1 MHARTLNGS
10 LIVMDKVT
18 RQCPQT
24 TTFLK
29 RRESRS
35 GIEPRPFCLTAGP
48 DWLTLGTWTYRCICR
63 AKHWSVSSEPRR
75 REVELGCRSRVDCF
89 VAELF
94 LNSCF
99 PDTAV
104 QTAVSGVYALLGTGG
119 VPTSSTPL
127 FWRWLTVS
135 SVFAGRNAGTSYS
148 WVPDLPLSPSLI
160 SLMASA
166 DKAMKDERRRVY
178 DVCHLRHEQEWR
190 LKILPLS
197 EWSEQ
202 GLVGG
207 GGVRFVTERPQGTI

>member
-166 DKAMKDERRRVY
+166 DKAMKEEECMMCAICDTNRSG
-178 DVCHLRHEQEWR
+178 D
-190 LKILPLS
+190 
-197 EWSEQ
+197 
-202 GLVGG
+202 
-207 GGVRFVTERPQGTI
+207 